1 MFRTAIPA
9 VLHFFR
15 KHRTNKRYNK
25 YESQIV
31 YLPGALALIFLAC
44 GQKPQSE
51 GYTITGE
58 IAGVTGK
65 VYLTLFEGK
74 MPQRIDSTEVVN
86 GTFSFTGKQPLPML
100 ASIDTPEHGAIL
112 RFFLENSPITI
123 TGSADARIGSAY
135 WDRPAKRWPA
145 NTGLISTPSARSFI
159 AIPQPSRHLPAA
171 TRSKN

>member
-1 MFRTAIPA
+1 MKAKLLFA
-9 VLHFFR
+9 
-15 KHRTNKRYNK
+15 
-25 YESQIV
+25 
-31 YLPGALALIFLAC
+31 GALALIFLAC

-100 ASIDTPEHGAIL
+100 ASIDTP
-112 RFFLENSPITI
+112 
-123 TGSADARIGSAY
+123 
-135 WDRPAKRWPA
+135 
-145 NTGLISTPSARSFI
+145 
-159 AIPQPSRHLPAA
+159 
-171 TRSKN
+171 

>member
-1 MFRTAIPA
+1 MKAKLLFA
-9 VLHFFR
+9 
-15 KHRTNKRYNK
+15 
-25 YESQIV
+25 
-31 YLPGALALIFLAC
+31 GALALIFLAC

-123 TGSADARIGSAY
+123 TGSADAPDRISVLGSA
-135 WDRPAKRWPA
+135 
-145 NTGLISTPSARSFI
+145 SEEMAR
-159 AIPQPSRHLPAA
+159 
-171 TRSKN
+171 

>member
-1 MFRTAIPA
+1 MKAKLLFA
-9 VLHFFR
+9 
-15 KHRTNKRYNK
+15 
-25 YESQIV
+25 
-31 YLPGALALIFLAC
+31 GALALIFLAC

-86 GTFSFTGKQPLPML
+86 GTFSFTGNNRSRCWLRSIRPNTERSCVSSSRTVPLRSPVRPM
-100 ASIDTPEHGAIL
+100 P
-112 RFFLENSPITI
+112 
-123 TGSADARIGSAY
+123 RIGSAY